1 MAQPALLRRGLIN
14 VMRWRPI
21 VNKRQLLVGSLA
33 SVAFGKLGASWA
45 QASNYPN
52 RSIHL
57 LVPSEA
63 GGGTDFT
70 ARTIGLK
77 LSELLGQSL
86 VVENRPGAAG
96 NIGVEQGARAAP
108 DGYTL
113 VMPITSLPMSPWL
126 YPKLSWDPVK
136 DFSPIILA
144 CAAPLIMVV
153 NPQVPANNV
162 QEFIAL
168 AKKQP
173 DQLNYANSGNGTT
186 AHLAGELFK
195 KMANI
200 KMESVNYK
208 GGGSSVIDTVAGRVQ
223 MYFSTIP
230 AALPHLKSGKL
241 RALAVTSKHRVEMV
255 PDVPTVDESGLPG
268 FEVVGWFGIFAPTG
282 TPKHVIVKLN
292 ETINVVLK
300 MPDIQTRLARQG
312 LIPGGG
318 TPEDLRDLLN
328 ADLNK
333 WGKLIKEI
341 GIKTTE

>member
-1 MAQPALLRRGLIN
+1 M
-14 VMRWRPI
+14 
-21 VNKRQLLVGSLA
+21 NKRQLLLGSLA
-33 SVAFGKLGASWA
+33 AASLSKLGSSWA

-52 RSIHL
+52 RAIHL
-57 LVPSEA
+57 IVPSEA

-77 LSELLGQSL
+77 LTELLGQSL
-86 VVENRPGAAG
+86 VVDNRPGAAG

-126 YPKLSWDPVK
+126 YPKLPYDPVK
-136 DFSPIILA
+136 DLSPIVLA

-153 NPQVPANNV
+153 NPQLPVNNV

-173 DQLNYANSGNGTT
+173 GQLNYANSGNGTT

-195 KMANI
+195 KMADI

-208 GGGSSVIDTVAGRVQ
+208 GGGSSVIDTIAGRVQ
-223 MYFSTIP
+223 IYFSTIP

-241 RALAVTSKHRVEMV
+241 RALAVTSKHRIEMV
-255 PDVPTVDESGLPG
+255 PDVPTVAESGLPG

-282 TPKHVIVKLN
+282 TPNNVILKLN
-292 ETINVVLK
+292 ENINAVLK
-300 MPDIQTRLARQG
+300 MPEIRDRLARQG

-318 TPEDLRDLLN
+318 SPEALRDLLA

-333 WGKLIKEI
+333 WGKFIKEI
-341 GIKTTE
+341 GIKTTK

>member
-1 MAQPALLRRGLIN
+1 M
-14 VMRWRPI
+14 
-21 VNKRQLLVGSLA
+21 NKRQLLLGSLA
-33 SVAFGKLGASWA
+33 AASLSKVGLSWV
-45 QASNYPN
+45 QAGHYPN

-57 LVPSEA
+57 IVPSEA

-195 KMANI
+195 KMADI

-282 TPKHVIVKLN
+282 TPKPVIAKLN

-300 MPDIQTRLARQG
+300 MPDVQTRLARQG

>member
-1 MAQPALLRRGLIN
+1 M
-14 VMRWRPI
+14 
-21 VNKRQLLVGSLA
+21 NKRRLLVGGLA
-33 SVAFGKLGASWA
+33 TIALGKAGMGLA
-45 QASNYPN
+45 QASAYPN
-52 RSIHL
+52 RAIHL
-57 LVPSEA
+57 IVPSEA

-77 LSELLGQSL
+77 LTELLGQSL
-86 VVENRPGAAG
+86 VVDNRPGAAG

-126 YPKLSWDPVK
+126 YPKLSYDPVK
-136 DFSPIILA
+136 DLSPIILA

-153 NPQVPANNV
+153 NPQLPVNNV

-173 DQLNYANSGNGTT
+173 GQLNYANSGNGTT

-195 KMANI
+195 KMADI

-241 RALAVTSKHRVEMV
+241 RALAVTSTHRVEMV
-255 PDVPTVDESGLPG
+255 PEVATVDESGLPG

-282 TPKHVIVKLN
+282 TPQGVITKLN
-292 ETINVVLK
+292 ENINVVLK
-300 MPDIQTRLARQG
+300 MPEIRERLARQG

-318 TPEDLRDLLN
+318 SPEALRDLLG
-328 ADLNK
+328 ADLDK

-341 GIKTTE
+341 GLKTTE

>member
-1 MAQPALLRRGLIN
+1 M
-14 VMRWRPI
+14 
-21 VNKRQLLVGSLA
+21 NKRQLLLGSLA
-33 SVAFGKLGASWA
+33 AASLSKIGSSWA

-52 RSIHL
+52 RAIHL
-57 LVPSEA
+57 IVPSEA

-86 VVENRPGAAG
+86 VVDNRPGAAG

-126 YPKLSWDPVK
+126 YPKLSYDPVK
-136 DFSPIILA
+136 DLSPIILA

-153 NPQVPANNV
+153 NPQLPVNNV

-173 DQLNYANSGNGTT
+173 GQLNYANSGNGTT

-195 KMANI
+195 KMADI

-241 RALAVTSKHRVEMV
+241 RALAVTSKHRVEMI

-268 FEVVGWFGIFAPTG
+268 FEVVGWFGIFAPNG
-282 TPKHVIVKLN
+282 TPSNVILKLN
-292 ETINVVLK
+292 ESINVVLK
-300 MPDIQTRLARQG
+300 MPDIRERLARQG

-318 TPEDLRDLLN
+318 TPEALKDLLA

-333 WGKLIKEI
+333 WGKFIKEI

>member
-1 MAQPALLRRGLIN
+1 M
-14 VMRWRPI
+14 
-21 VNKRQLLVGSLA
+21 NKRQLLLGSLA
-33 SVAFGKLGASWA
+33 AAALSKIGSSWA

-52 RSIHL
+52 RAIHL
-57 LVPSEA
+57 IVPSEA

-86 VVENRPGAAG
+86 VVDNRPGAAG

-126 YPKLSWDPVK
+126 YPKLSYDPVK
-136 DFSPIILA
+136 DLSPIILA

-153 NPQVPANNV
+153 NPQLPVNNV

-173 DQLNYANSGNGTT
+173 GQLNYANSGNGTT

-195 KMANI
+195 KMADI

-255 PDVPTVDESGLPG
+255 PDVATVDESGLPG
-268 FEVVGWFGIFAPTG
+268 FEVVGWFGIFAPIG
-282 TPKHVIVKLN
+282 TPNNVILKLN
-292 ETINVVLK
+292 ESINVVLK
-300 MPDIQTRLARQG
+300 MPEIRERLARQG

-318 TPEDLRDLLN
+318 TPEALRDLLN
-328 ADLNK
+328 ADLSK

-341 GIKTTE
+341 GLKTTE